1 LKPVE
6 IIVAHDLG
14 LFAMMGLASESSPA
28 KLVLA
33 LAVFALRS
41 VFADIADA
49 FALPSGNI
57 WTLTRGSPVLVC
69 QGDTVSAPSK

>member
-1 LKPVE
+1 MALPGQVIVEAVE

-33 LAVFALRS
+33 LAMFALGS

-57 WTLTRGSPVLVC
+57 DVDARLARFGLP
-69 QGDTVSAPSK
+69 G